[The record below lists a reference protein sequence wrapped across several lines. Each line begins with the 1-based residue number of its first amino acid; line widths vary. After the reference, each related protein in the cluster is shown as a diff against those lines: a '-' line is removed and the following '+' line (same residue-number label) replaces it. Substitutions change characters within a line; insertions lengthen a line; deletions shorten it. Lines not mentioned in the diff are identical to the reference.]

1 MCIYRG
7 PAIEKSANMSIFS
20 LHGKVVLASG
30 ATSGIGLGMCS
41 GLSEQGAKQII
52 LIHRPS
58 TDPSPAIEALKK
70 IHPSGDLVVSTI
82 AADVAEVKLEDIEE
96 KIVKPA
102 IALSKTGQL
111 DVLINNAGVNLRHT
125 AEDFPEDMFNQVLQ
139 IDLLFP
145 AKLTRLVGKHM
156 LDNKIKGKILFTLS
170 LISFQGGIL
179 SAPYAISKSGLK
191 GFVQALSNEWSSR
204 GVNVNGIAPG
214 YIETKLV
221 KSLKED
227 PVRGKQIS
235 DRIPIGRWGTPEDFK
250 GPAAFLCSSASD
262 YVTGETLLVDGG
274 WMAR

>member
-1 MCIYRG
+1 M
-7 PAIEKSANMSIFS
+7 SNSIFS
-20 LHGKVVLASG
+20 TQGKVVLATG
-30 ATSGIGLGMCS
+30 ATSGIGLGMCK
-41 GLSEQGAKQII
+41 GLAEFGCQQLI

-58 TDPSPAIEALKK
+58 TSPAEATAELKK
-70 IHPSGDLVVSTI
+70 ISPLGDKLVVSYI
-82 AADVAEVKLEDIEE
+82 QADVAEVNVEDIEE

-102 IALSKTGQL
+102 LELSVTGKI
-111 DVLINNAGVNLRHT
+111 DVLINNAGVNLRYT
-125 AEDFPEDMFNQVLQ
+125 AEDFPEDQFQKVLQ

-145 AKLTRLVGKHM
+145 SKLTRLVGKHM
-156 LDNKIKGKILFTLS
+156 LENNVRGKIIFTLS

-191 GFVQALSNEWSSR
+191 GFVQALSNEWSSK
-204 GVNVNGIAPG
+204 GINVNGIAPG

-227 PVRGKQIS
+227 PVRGRQITE
-235 DRIPIGRWGTPEDFK
+235 RIPIGRWGTPEDFR
-250 GPAAFLCSSASD
+250 GPAAFLASSASD